1 MFKQQDYYDLS
12 GFNYNFYTEKQI
24 ELAAIEELN
33 TGGRL
38 QNNKEYFKKH
48 PFKAFDNK
56 FSAFDAYNDHYL
68 LEIKRTS
75 KDRDLCQQWGYDFCS
90 DKFKRMAEYWCRNSG
105 KQILILVLHGV
116 KTWENRDEIGQ
127 FMSLNCKGLLY
138 PVPIKQNNYL
148 QYTTRY
154 NVSNINCNGD
164 GKGYFIFDYH
174 DAEVFQGGTI
184 EEWFETHF
192 TGEKAKE
199 WLSKPFGREK
209 EVLDGLEKQT
219 TPMKAEDF
227 NDRPDEMGHR
237 PSTSKK

>member
-12 GFNYNFYTEKQI
+12 GFNYNFYTEKKI
-24 ELAAIEELN
+24 ELAAIENLN
-33 TGGRL
+33 TGL
-38 QNNKEYFKKH
+38 MLENNRDYFKKH
-48 PFKAFDNK
+48 PFKAFDDK

-75 KDRDLCQQWGYDFCS
+75 KDRGLCQKWGYDFS
-90 DKFKRMAEYWCRNSG
+90 PEKFKRMAEYWSRHSE

-116 KTWENRDEIGQ
+116 RTWENKDEIGE

-138 PVPIKQNNYL
+138 PVPIKKNNYL
-148 QYTTRY
+148 EYITRY
-154 NVSNINCNGD
+154 DVNNINCNGD

-174 DAEVFQGGTI
+174 DTDVFPSETI
-184 EEWFETHF
+184 EEWCETHF

-209 EVLDGLEKQT
+209 EVLDDLEKQT
-219 TPMKAEDF
+219 TPMKEEDF
-227 NDRPDEMGHR
+227 DDGSN
-237 PSTSKK
+237 